1 MFSRARALLLAAA
14 LLGPTALPLVAAET
28 PSRPAATAP
37 SAPAPA
43 AAPAPVAP
51 VAPAKP
57 DEVQQRIDAW
67 KAEVDQIALGAQ
79 RDGQNDRRLA
89 EVRERL
95 DVIRREVV
103 EVEANASNQ
112 AAAIDNRLKQLA
124 PATSDKEEDQAAVEN
139 ETVKAEREQQQKL
152 FGTVDGHAKQ
162 AALVRVK
169 VDEIVKVISDK
180 RRERFTRTMSERSRS
195 VLEPMLWAEAAQ
207 AAPRLGTGFG
217 LLLDDWFRRLWE
229 RGLDAIIATGSA
241 LAAIVATL
249 LFLRRR
255 IARLVDR
262 NENNPDPAP
271 LQRAAAA
278 AAIIAVNAVGPLL
291 GLWSITKALDTF
303 DLNPTRVAQFL
314 DGIVVGVAAAS
325 TLYGISLAILA
336 PTKAQWRL
344 AAVSDGSAQRL
355 MRLLLTLGIVYGF
368 GIWWLRLMDVLA
380 ASVSIV
386 ILSSGFLA
394 LVESILLVSVL
405 KTAAKA
411 MLEDAGPQADHA
423 AEGRSTLW
431 RWIVPL
437 GWLAV
442 VAAMVAAATG
452 YVALATFVMRQTIRT
467 GAMLGALYVVLIM
480 LDEAILQAF
489 DEKGRLS
496 GLMTRSMGFAGETVA
511 QIGVVL
517 SGLAKLLL
525 IASAVLFVLAP
536 IGVDSRDVLSD
547 AKLAFFG
554 VKIGG
559 LTISLSNILSGLAFL
574 VIGVAVTKGV
584 QGWLDQRFL
593 PRTRLDVGLKNSI
606 RTSFGYVGY
615 VVAVALGF
623 SVVGLDLQNLAIVA
637 GALSV
642 GVGFGLQSIV
652 NNFVSGLILLAER
665 PIKAG
670 DLVEIG
676 SEKGFVRKI
685 NVRST
690 EIETFDRA
698 SLIVPNSTLISGNVK
713 NWMHRD
719 LTGRCV
725 VNVGVDYEAD
735 PAEVRKILLTC
746 AEENPKV
753 LKQPPPNAFFIDFGE
768 SALSFR
774 LMCTVGNVTDAFSV
788 ESELRFAIMAQ
799 LREKGIE
806 VPYAQRDINLR
817 QIDDIKELI
826 DRMIG
831 RTNDSGPRSTPPIAG

>member
-14 LLGPTALPLVAAET
+14 LLGPTALPLVAAES
-28 PSRPAATAP
+28 PSRPAVAAP
-37 SAPAPA
+37 SAS
-43 AAPAPVAP
+43 APAPVAVP
-51 VAPAKP
+51 APAAPAKP

-103 EVEANASNQ
+103 EVEANAGNQ

-124 PATSDKEEDQAAVEN
+124 PATSDKEDDQAPVEA

-207 AAPRLGTGFG
+207 AAPRLGTGIG

-249 LFLRRR
+249 LFARRR

-262 NENNPDPAP
+262 NENNADPAP

-278 AAIIAVNAVGPLL
+278 AAIIAVNAIGPLL

-303 DLNPTRVAQFL
+303 DLNPPRVAQFL

-344 AAVSDGSAQRL
+344 AAVSDGAAQRL
-355 MRLLLTLGIVYGF
+355 MRLLLTLGVVYGF

-394 LVESILLVSVL
+394 LVQSILLVSVL

-496 GLMTRSMGFAGETVA
+496 GLMTRSLGFAGETVA

-525 IASAVLFVLAP
+525 IAAAVLFVLAP

-559 LTISLSNILSGLAFL
+559 LTISLSNILSGFAFL
-574 VIGVAVTKGV
+574 VVGIAVTKGV

-725 VNVGVDYEAD
+725 VNVGVAYEAD
-735 PAEVRKILLTC
+735 PAEVRKILLAC

-806 VPYAQRDINLR
+806 VPYAQRDINIR
-817 QIDDIKELI
+817 QIGDLRELI
-826 DRMIG
+826 DRMVG
-831 RTNDSGPRSTPPIAG
+831 RANDPGPGPTPPVTG

>member
-1 MFSRARALLLAAA
+1 MFSRARALLFASSL
-14 LLGPTALPLVAAET
+14 LLGSSSLPLFAAEPTT
-28 PSRPAATAP
+28 PSPTP
-37 SAPAPA
+37 TVTAPA
-43 AAPAPVAP
+43 APMSPITFKAE
-51 VAPAKP
+51 
-57 DEVQQRIDAW
+57 EVQQRLDGW
-67 KAEVDQIALGAQ
+67 KGEIDQIALAAQ
-79 RDGQNDRRLA
+79 REGQSDRNLA

-95 DVIRREVV
+95 DVIRREVG
-103 EVEANASNQ
+103 EVETISSAQ
-112 AAAIDNRLKQLA
+112 AVAIDNRLKQLA
-124 PATSDKEEDQAAVEN
+124 PANSDKTDEQTAAAVEVD
-139 ETVKAEREQQQKL
+139 TVKTEREQQQKL
-152 FGTVDGHAKQ
+152 FGIVDGQAKQ
-162 AALVRVK
+162 AALIRVK

-195 VLEPMLWAEAAQ
+195 ILEPMLWAEAVQ
-207 AAPRLGTGFG
+207 AAPRLGTGLS
-217 LLLDDWFRRLWE
+217 LLFDDWFRRLWE
-229 RGLDAIIATGSA
+229 RGLDAMIATGSA
-241 LAAIVATL
+241 LGALIVAL
-249 LFLRRR
+249 VFLRRR
-255 IARLVDR
+255 VARLVDR
-262 NENNPDPAP
+262 DEDILTPAP

-278 AAIIAVNAVGPLL
+278 SAIIAVNAIGPMV
-291 GLWSITKALDTF
+291 GLWCIAKALDTF
-303 DLNPTRVAQFL
+303 DLNPPRVAQFL
-314 DGIVVGVAAAS
+314 DAVIVAIAVAS
-325 TLYGISLAILA
+325 TIYGIALAILA
-336 PTKAQWRL
+336 PIKPQWRL
-344 AAVSDGSAQRL
+344 AAVSDSAAQRL
-355 MRLLLTLGIVYGF
+355 MRITLTLGIVYGV
-368 GIWWLRLMDVLA
+368 GIWWLRLLDVLA
-380 ASVSIV
+380 SSVSIV
-386 ILSSGFLA
+386 ILSAGLLA
-394 LVESILLVSVL
+394 LIESLLLMSLL
-405 KTAAKA
+405 KVAARA
-411 MLEDAGPQADHA
+411 MLEEAGPAADRA
-423 AEGRSTLW
+423 SEGRSALW

-442 VAAMVAAATG
+442 VAAVVAAATG

-467 GAMLGALYVVLIM
+467 GAMLGALYVVLVM

-489 DEKGRLS
+489 DEKGRLA

-517 SGLAKLLL
+517 SGIVKLLL
-525 IASAVLFVLAP
+525 IAAAVLFVLAP

-559 LTISLSNILSGLAFL
+559 LTISLSNILSGFAFL
-574 VIGVAVTKGV
+574 IIGVAVTRSI

-606 RTSFGYVGY
+606 RTSFGYIGY
-615 VVAVALGF
+615 VLAVAMGF

-676 SEKGFVRKI
+676 AEKGFVRKI

-725 VNVGVDYEAD
+725 VNVGVSYDAD

-746 AEENPKV
+746 AEEHPKV
-753 LKQPPPNAFFIDFGE
+753 LTQPPPNAFFIDFGN
-768 SALSFR
+768 SALAFR

-788 ESELRFAIMAQ
+788 ESDLRFAIMAK
-799 LREKGIE
+799 LIDKGIE
-806 VPYAQRDINLR
+806 IPFAQHDINIRQLGDLR
-817 QIDDIKELI
+817 SLI
-826 DRMIG
+826 DRMVG
-831 RTNDSGPRSTPPIAG
+831 RTEDPGPRSTPPVVG